1 MQPVKPACGL
11 ALWIY
16 GHFVTRFVCTR
27 MKNKR
32 FDVHMLLFIFS
43 PSTRTTILTS
53 TNTRSHNILNW
64 IRSLSLWFDLSFHF
78 SNDRQTFGSRFFFS
92 LLSLKTR
99 ATSNRFSI
107 VHVAGS
113 FSNGWDTS
121 RCSLYSECWTFAL
134 TRSSSSSS
142 ICEHAK
148 WFKQKREIVMLLL
161 LMMPPSLLLLLLLLC
176 QCKQSSRDVEKMKWN
191 QN

>member
-1 MQPVKPACGL
+1 MYTCYFLFSPHRHEQQYSLPQTLEATTFWTEIVLCHSGL
-11 ALWIY
+11 I
-16 GHFVTRFVCTR
+16 FP
-27 MKNKR
+27 
-32 FDVHMLLFIFS
+32 FIF
-43 PSTRTTILTS
+43 RMIDK
-53 TNTRSHNILNW
+53 
-64 IRSLSLWFDLSFHF
+64 LSEVDVF
-78 SNDRQTFGSRFFFS
+78 

-161 LMMPPSLLLLLLLLC
+161 LMMPPPLLLLLLLC